1 MGAVVLVETA
11 ADRATWMAGEGLGS
25 VAGRPGYR
33 AAVRRHFQ
41 AWLAPQ
47 SESAVSRSLRHLSHY
62 VSAIWVF
69 YLDATPGGLTFSRLS
84 ELLDRSGV
92 TSARR
97 ARPLLI
103 YLQFIG
109 YIEPA
114 PTNDARVKR
123 WRPTDRMAQAFR
135 RRMAEDFAGMRAIDP
150 DIEALAARFDQDA
163 VFAAFMRA
171 MGALTLALLA
181 RHQPED
187 DDLDLFSQRTA
198 GMALMAELLFC
209 GEPDGPFPPVG
220 PIRYSIAGLAR
231 RNKVSR
237 MHVRRLLAEAE
248 KTGFLTQSG
257 EGEAVLHPV
266 LGQKAETLFVITV
279 WSYNY
284 CARAALEEAA

>member
-1 MGAVVLVETA
+1 
-11 ADRATWMAGEGLGS
+11 MASNGLES
-25 VAGRPGYR
+25 VATRPGYR
-33 AAVRRHFQ
+33 DAVRRHFA

-62 VSAIWVF
+62 VSAVWVF

-84 ELLDRSGV
+84 ELLDQSGI

-97 ARPLLI
+97 ARPMLI

-114 PTNDARVKR
+114 PADDARVKR
-123 WRPTDRMAQAFR
+123 WRPTARMAQAFR
-135 RRMAEDFAGMRAIDP
+135 RRMAEDLAGIRAIDP
-150 DIEALAARFDQDA
+150 DIDALAARFDEDA
-163 VFAAFMRA
+163 VFAGWMRVL
-171 MGALTLALLA
+171 GDLILALLA
-181 RHQPED
+181 RHQPLD
-187 DDLDLFSQRTA
+187 DDLDLFSRRTA
-198 GMALMAELLFC
+198 GMALMAELLFG
-209 GEPDGPFPPVG
+209 GEPEGPFPPVG
-220 PIRYSIAGLAR
+220 RVRYSLAGLAR

-237 MHVRRLLAEAE
+237 MHVRRLLTDAE
-248 KTGFLTQSG
+248 KAGFLTQAG
-257 EGEAVLHPV
+257 EGQAVLHPV